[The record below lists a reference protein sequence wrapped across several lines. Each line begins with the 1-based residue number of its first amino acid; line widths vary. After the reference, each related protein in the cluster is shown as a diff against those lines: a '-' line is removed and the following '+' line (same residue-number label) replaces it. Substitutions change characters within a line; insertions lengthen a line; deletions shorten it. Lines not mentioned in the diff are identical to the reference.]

1 MKTIKYYWLCW
12 DSARPIIEKIEIL
25 YPCFVIVCQ
34 AMGYVRIM
42 CRVED
47 AEAILNRLK
56 GY

>member
-1 MKTIKYYWLCW
+1 MKVVKYYWLCW

-25 YPCFVIVCQ
+25 YPCFVSVCRT
-34 AMGYVRIM
+34 MGYVRIM